1 MNSSSSSQSLHDDS
15 SAQTSQPLARNQ
27 TSVVS
32 SAFNTVLHHFKK
44 HVGVGI
50 ICAVGYFD
58 PGNWTVDIQAG
69 TTFGYR
75 PMLFVILLAGIIA
88 IIYQVLAARLGC
100 VTGLDLAYHCR
111 LLFHD
116 HPKHP
121 RLVRRL
127 VLYPLYALCEIAII
141 STDLAELLGSAIG
154 ICLLFPQLPMWSAVL
169 ITGVDVFI
177 FLIIGDPSRTGR
189 PVRLFELVIIVL
201 VAVVFICF
209 ILLLVKVHPNWPQ
222 VFLGFVPSSGLLQTN
237 PNAVYTAIGIIG
249 ATVMPH
255 GLFLGSNLAT
265 QDRVSQSSQP
275 LPTPADVRR
284 PSFFQRLERFWRSI
298 IYFSRSERDNE
309 KDYTSRHGFRQNNSI
324 EFIRA
329 HLGYGTVDLVLS
341 LFGLAVPI
349 NSAILVLA
357 AAMFYASD
365 SNDSIGLV
373 TMHTLIIQS
382 LGAPAALMFALA
394 LICSG
399 QTASVTATL
408 AGQIV
413 SEGFISWNVSPFV
426 RRLLTRLISLIPSIV
441 VAVSSGG
448 AGVNALLIASQVVLS
463 VVLPFVAFPLIYLTS
478 SKTVMSVRTPKVI
491 QEKHIDTLPIPSTH
505 AVSLVSDALS
515 ARQPSLPV
523 TTGITVVERNIDSE
537 SQDNPI
543 KHSSTQPC
551 ETQEYDVVDFSNG
564 YIVTVLAW
572 VIWVVIVIAN
582 VYAIVML
589 GMGDT
594 GQ

>member
-1 MNSSSSSQSLHDDS
+1 MHSTSSSPSLHDDS
-15 SAQTSQPLARNQ
+15 SAQSSQPPPVARSQ
-27 TSVVS
+27 VSVVS
-32 SAFNTVLHHFKK
+32 SAFNTVLHHFQK

-88 IIYQVLAARLGC
+88 IILQVLAARLGC
-100 VTGLDLAYHCR
+100 VTGLDLAHHCR
-111 LLFHD
+111 LLLHD
-116 HPKHP
+116 HPRHP

-127 VLYPLYALCEIAII
+127 VLYPLYALSEIAII

-154 ICLLFPQLPMWSAVL
+154 ICLLFPKLPLWSSVL

-177 FLIIGDPSRTGR
+177 FLIVGDPSRTGR
-189 PVRLFELVIIVL
+189 PVRFFELVIIVL

-209 ILLLVKVHPNWPQ
+209 ILLLVKVHPDWPQ
-222 VFLGFVPSSGLLQTN
+222 VFLGFVPSAGLLQTD

-265 QDRVSQSSQP
+265 QDRVSQPPQS
-275 LPTPADVRR
+275 LPTPADARR
-284 PSFFQRLERFWRSI
+284 PSFFQRFERFWRDI

-309 KDYTSRHGFRQNNSI
+309 KDYTSPHGLRQNNSI

-329 HLGYGTVDLVLS
+329 HLGHGTVDLIFS
-341 LFGLAVPI
+341 LLGLAVPI

-357 AAMFYASD
+357 AAMFYSSD
-365 SNDSIGLV
+365 NNDSIGLV
-373 TMHTLIIQS
+373 TMHTLMLQS
-382 LGAPAALMFALA
+382 LGAAAALMFALA

-413 SEGFISWNVSPFV
+413 SEGFISWNISPFV

-441 VAVSSGG
+441 VAVASGG
-448 AGVNALLIASQVVLS
+448 AGINALLIASQVILS
-463 VVLPFVAFPLIYLTS
+463 IVLPFVAFPLIYLTS
-478 SKTVMSVRTPKVI
+478 SKTVMSVRIPKVV
-491 QEKHIDTLPIPSTH
+491 QEKLIDTLPIPSTH
-505 AVSLVSDALS
+505 AVSLVPDPLS
-515 ARQPSLPV
+515 THQPPLPV
-523 TTGITVVERNIDSE
+523 TTGIAVVERNIESHDDS
-537 SQDNPI
+537 I
-543 KHSSTQPC
+543 KHSSTQTC
-551 ETQEYDVVDFSNG
+551 ETEEYDVIDFSNG

-572 VIWVVIVIAN
+572 AIWVVILIAN

-589 GMGDT
+589 AMGET

>member
-1 MNSSSSSQSLHDDS
+1 M
-15 SAQTSQPLARNQ
+15 
-27 TSVVS
+27 SVVS
-32 SAFNTVLHHFKK
+32 SAFSTVLHHFKK

-50 ICAVGYFD
+50 VCAVGYFD

-75 PMLFVILLAGIIA
+75 PMLFIILLAGIIA
-88 IIYQVLAARLGC
+88 VIFQVLAARLGC

-111 LLFHD
+111 LLLHD

-121 RLVRRL
+121 QLVRRL

-154 ICLLFPQLPMWSAVL
+154 ICLLFPKLPLWSAVL

-189 PVRLFELVIIVL
+189 PVRLFELVIIIL
-201 VAVVFICF
+201 VVIVFTCF

-237 PNAVYTAIGIIG
+237 PNAVYTAIGIVG

-265 QDRVSQSSQP
+265 QDRVSQPSQP
-275 LPTPADVRR
+275 LPIPADARR
-284 PSFFQRLERFWRSI
+284 PSFFQRLGRFWRNI
-298 IYFSRSERDNE
+298 IYFSPSGRDDE

-329 HLGYGTVDLVLS
+329 HLGYGTVDLILS
-341 LFGLAVPI
+341 LLGLAVPI
-349 NSAILVLA
+349 NSAILILA
-357 AAMFYASD
+357 AAMFYS
-365 SNDSIGLV
+365 SGNNDSIGLV
-373 TMHTLIIQS
+373 TMHTLILQS
-382 LGAPAALMFALA
+382 LGTAAALMFALA

-448 AGVNALLIASQVVLS
+448 AGINALLIASQVVLS

-491 QEKHIDTLPIPSTH
+491 QEKPIDTLPIPSTH
-505 AVSLVSDALS
+505 AASPVSTH
-515 ARQPSLPV
+515 QPPLPM
-523 TTGITVVERNIDSE
+523 TTGITVVERNIESHDDS
-537 SQDNPI
+537 I
-543 KHSSTQPC
+543 KHSSIQAC

-564 YIVTVLAW
+564 YIVTAIAWTIWMVVL
-572 VIWVVIVIAN
+572 IAN
-582 VYAIVML
+582 VYAIAIL
-589 GMGDT
+589 AMGET